1 MSELVTR
8 RADLA
13 FGVLEM
19 LASLALFVMFW
30 GVLNIFIPD
39 LFGGVGLDA
48 QGSQL
53 STTQS
58 HVETAWSALPFIALI
73 IVALRFITRSAFE
86 SRGGV

>member
-1 MSELVTR
+1 MPELVTR

-19 LASLALFVMFW
+19 LASLALFVMLW
-30 GVLNIFIPD
+30 GVLNMFVPD
-39 LFGGVGLDA
+39 LFGSVGLEA
-48 QGSQL
+48 QGAEL
-53 STTQS
+53 STTQTWI
-58 HVETAWSALPFIALI
+58 ETAWSALPFIALV